1 MRNWLK
7 KGGGN
12 VKFSIELTNPQAVQD
27 FIYENPSLHSVYEL
41 TGTELRDAI
50 TFYIEQHMARE
61 KFDPD
66 AEFLFYIDHIGS
78 NTIVAVKRGIR
89 VIQQ

>member
-1 MRNWLK
+1 
-7 KGGGN
+7 

-27 FIYENPSLHSVYEL
+27 FIDENPSLHSVYEL
-41 TGTELRDAI
+41 TGAELRDAI

-66 AEFLFYIDHIGS
+66 ASFLFSIDPIGS
-78 NTIVAVKRGIR
+78 NTIVAVKRSIR
-89 VIQQ
+89 IIQQ